1 MAREIQLDAT
11 YGYRRPGLGQTTDV
25 NGSNG
30 SVDQGGPV
38 DRICAAWV
46 AADSPQGQL
55 VQNIETTGLQQWSY
69 ENFGVPY
76 YAPSL
81 MASASAWA
89 VKLLGTWSA
98 GYHGYAR
105 SGGKTSSMLLWGR
118 AGFVFPLPATAVAV
132 VMGYGQ
138 RKGGR
143 SSK

>member
-1 MAREIQLDAT
+1 MAREIQLDAA

-25 NGSNG
+25 NGPNG

-38 DRICAAWV
+38 DSICAAWV
-46 AADSPQGQL
+46 AVDSPAA
-55 VQNIETTGLQQWSY
+55 ETVFLLQKSGAQQWSY
-69 ENFGVPY
+69 ENFGIPY

-81 MASASAWA
+81 IGSVQQWSLT
-89 VKLLGTWSA
+89 LLGA
-98 GYHGYAR
+98 FAGGYHGYAR
-105 SGGKTSSMLLWGR
+105 SGGKTSSMLLWGFL
-118 AGFVFPLPATAVAV
+118 GSMFPVPTTAVAV